1 LSVLCSL
8 NNLGGFF
15 MDVTAQFTVYFED
28 PFWVGV
34 YERKNGNLL
43 EVSRVVFGE
52 EPKDYEV
59 FYYLLENWGKLRFS
73 PLVEAESSEA
83 HRINSKRM
91 QRAINKQLSRT
102 GIGTKAQQ
110 ALKLQQEQN
119 VIQRKA
125 KNKQRMEEEKQFKFE
140 LKQIK
145 KKEKHKGR

>member
-1 LSVLCSL
+1 
-8 NNLGGFF
+8 

>member
-1 LSVLCSL
+1 
-8 NNLGGFF
+8 
-15 MDVTAQFTVYFED
+15 MDVTSQITVYFED

-34 YERKNGNLL
+34 YERRNGNLL
-43 EVSRVVFGE
+43 EVSRIVFGE
-52 EPKDYEV
+52 EPKDNEV

-73 PLVEAESSEA
+73 PLIQAEGREE
-83 HRINSKRM
+83 RKINPKRM

-119 VIQRKA
+119 VTRRKA
-125 KNKQRMEEEKQFKFE
+125 KNKQQMEEEKLLKFE